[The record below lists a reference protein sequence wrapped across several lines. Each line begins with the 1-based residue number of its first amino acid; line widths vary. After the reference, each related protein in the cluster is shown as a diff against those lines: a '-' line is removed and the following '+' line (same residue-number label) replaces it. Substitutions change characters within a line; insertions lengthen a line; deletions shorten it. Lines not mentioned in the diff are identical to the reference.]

1 MWACVPSIL
10 DLIFMKLG
18 IRQRLYSRFALLVI
32 IAGCIGGYSLYQ
44 QSVVS
49 EQYALR
55 SRLEL
60 IARTIFAANSL
71 AAHLAGEAEQYRLAP
86 APERVAAL
94 EQARRSIEETAETLI
109 ELAYVEAR
117 RKLYVEVR
125 DTARALK
132 PELERLASAGVTLTQ
147 ARGRLFTGGDELT
160 SATNTLVADVRTRAG
175 EPLLVRAQA
184 VESTVLLV
192 RVANWRFLATFDPNG
207 PTTFAKAVEKAEATL
222 KIFQEAEGA
231 GAFTTQTRAVLEKL
245 DAYRTNFK
253 ATVNALDGL
262 KTAFETG
269 IKPRAL
275 VIEERSDA
283 ARDLIKVAV
292 EENARSMETAVA
304 SARNVQITLV
314 GLALVLGV
322 LLAFVI
328 GRSIIRPVAGM
339 TEAMRRLA
347 EGDTALAVPSQDATD
362 EIGAMAK
369 AVEVFRTNAIA
380 RAELEA
386 AQAAEQDGRQRRAD
400 RVDQLVRAFEQK
412 VAHSLDIVSTSA
424 TELDATAR
432 AMTRVADDTN
442 TQAVASSA
450 AAEQTATN
458 VQTVAA
464 AAEEMVSSLQEI
476 ERQVVRSNE
485 VAGFAAHEAEASN
498 AAMASLRAAAEQI
511 GAAVTTIS
519 GIAGQTNLLALNAT
533 IEAARAGEAGRG
545 FAVVAAE
552 VKELA
557 GQTSKATDEIGGQI
571 AAIQAATAQAAEAM
585 AQIARTIASVSEI
598 SGSIASTVV
607 EQTAATSEI
616 SRNAGQAAKGTQDVS
631 SNVARVLAAAGE
643 TGSAASQVLNAAAE
657 LAKQSLAVKQEV
669 DGFLRDIRAA

>member
-1 MWACVPSIL
+1 MRI
-10 DLIFMKLG
+10 G
-18 IRQRLYSRFALLVI
+18 IRWRLYAGFAMLVL
-32 IAGCIGGYSLYQ
+32 IATGIGFYSLYQ
-44 QSVVS
+44 QGVVDQ
-49 EQYALR
+49 QYASR
-55 SRLEL
+55 GRLEQS
-60 IARTIFAANSL
+60 ARSIFAVNSL
-71 AAHLAGEAEQYRLAP
+71 AARLVGQTELYRFAP
-86 APERVAAL
+86 APERIAAL
-94 EQARRSIEETAETLI
+94 EQARREIEETAEALI
-109 ELAYVEAR
+109 KPTTKEVR
-117 RKLYVEVR
+117 RKLYEQIR
-125 DTARALK
+125 DHARALRA
-132 PELERLASAGVTLTQ
+132 ELDRLATAGTTVTE
-147 ARGRLFTGGDELT
+147 AKGRLFTGGDTLT
-160 SATNTLVADVRTRAG
+160 AATNTLVG
-175 EPLLVRAQA
+175 EVRARASASLLGPAQT
-184 VESTVLLV
+184 VESAMLLV

-207 PTTFAKAVEKAEATL
+207 PATFAKNVEKAEAAL
-222 KIFQEAEGA
+222 KVFKEAEGA
-231 GAFTTQTRAVLEKL
+231 AAFASEIQAVIDALGAYGRDFRAT
-245 DAYRTNFK
+245 AS
-253 ATVNALDGL
+253 ALDVL
-262 KTAFETG
+262 KTVFETG
-269 IKPRAL
+269 IKPQTSRIDEAGTA
-275 VIEERSDA
+275 V
-283 ARDLIKVAV
+283 RDLIKDAIA
-292 EENARSMETAVA
+292 ENAQAVDAAVA
-304 SARNVQITLV
+304 SARDVQITLLV
-314 GLALVLGV
+314 LALVLGGAMA
-322 LLAFVI
+322 LVI
-328 GRSIIRPVAGM
+328 SRSIIRPVAGM

-347 EGDTALAVPSQDATD
+347 EGDTAVVVPSQDATD

-386 AQAAEQDGRQRRAD
+386 AQAAEQEARLRRVE
-400 RVDQLVRAFEQK
+400 RVDQLVRAFEQR
-412 VAHSLDIVSTSA
+412 VAHSLDVVTASA

-432 AMTRVADDTN
+432 SMTRVADATN
-442 TQAVASSA
+442 DQAVASSA

-557 GQTSKATDEIGGQI
+557 GQTAKATDEIGGQI

-631 SNVARVLAAAGE
+631 SNVARVLTSAGE
-643 TGSAASQVLNAAAE
+643 TGSAAAQVLNAAAE
-657 LAKQSLAVKQEV
+657 LAKQSLSVKQEV

>member
-1 MWACVPSIL
+1 MLV
-10 DLIFMKLG
+10 LIATG
-18 IRQRLYSRFALLVI
+18 IGF
-32 IAGCIGGYSLYQ
+32 YSLYQ
-44 QSVVS
+44 QGVVDQ
-49 EQYALR
+49 QYASR
-55 SRLEL
+55 GRLEQS
-60 IARTIFAANSL
+60 ARSIFAVNSL
-71 AAHLAGEAEQYRLAP
+71 AARLVGQTELYRFAP
-86 APERVAAL
+86 APERIAAL
-94 EQARRSIEETAETLI
+94 EQARREIEETAEALI
-109 ELAYVEAR
+109 KPTTKEVR
-117 RKLYVEVR
+117 RKLYEQIR
-125 DTARALK
+125 DHARALRA
-132 PELERLASAGVTLTQ
+132 ELDRLATAGTTVTE
-147 ARGRLFTGGDELT
+147 AKGRLFTGGDTLT
-160 SATNTLVADVRTRAG
+160 AATNTLVG
-175 EPLLVRAQA
+175 EVRARASASLLGPAQT
-184 VESTVLLV
+184 VESAMLLV

-207 PTTFAKAVEKAEATL
+207 PATFAKNVEKAEAAL
-222 KIFQEAEGA
+222 KVFKEAEGA
-231 GAFTTQTRAVLEKL
+231 AAFASEIQAVIDALGAYGRDFRAT
-245 DAYRTNFK
+245 AS
-253 ATVNALDGL
+253 ALDVL
-262 KTAFETG
+262 KTVFETG
-269 IKPRAL
+269 IKPQTSRIDEAGTA
-275 VIEERSDA
+275 V
-283 ARDLIKVAV
+283 RDLIKDAIA
-292 EENARSMETAVA
+292 ENAQAVDAAVA
-304 SARNVQITLV
+304 SARDVQITLLV
-314 GLALVLGV
+314 LALVLGGAMA
-322 LLAFVI
+322 LVI
-328 GRSIIRPVAGM
+328 SRSIIRPVAGM

-347 EGDTALAVPSQDATD
+347 EGDTAVVVPSQDATD

-386 AQAAEQDGRQRRAD
+386 AQAAEQEARLRRVE
-400 RVDQLVRAFEQK
+400 RVDQLVRAFEQR
-412 VAHSLDIVSTSA
+412 VAHSLDVVTASA

-432 AMTRVADDTN
+432 SMTRVADATN
-442 TQAVASSA
+442 DQAVASSA

-557 GQTSKATDEIGGQI
+557 GQTAKATDEIGGQI

-631 SNVARVLAAAGE
+631 SNVARVLTSAGE
-643 TGSAASQVLNAAAE
+643 TGSAAAQVLNAAAE
-657 LAKQSLAVKQEV
+657 LAKQSLSVKQEV

>member
-1 MWACVPSIL
+1 
-10 DLIFMKLG
+10 MKIG
-18 IRQRLYSRFALLVI
+18 IRQRLYSGFALLVI
-32 IAGCIGGYSLYQ
+32 IASCIGGYALYQ
-44 QSVVS
+44 QGVVNDA
-49 EQYALR
+49 YVLR
-55 SRLEL
+55 GRLEL
-60 IARTIFAANSL
+60 IARTIFATNSL
-71 AAHLAGEAEQYRLAP
+71 AARLAGEAEQYRLAP
-86 APERVAAL
+86 TPEHATAM
-94 EQARRSIEETAETLI
+94 EQARHGIEETAETLTG
-109 ELAYVEAR
+109 LAFVESR
-117 RKLYVEVR
+117 RKLYVEIH
-125 DTARALK
+125 DEARALK
-132 PELERLASAGVTLTQ
+132 PQLDRLASAGVTLTQ
-147 ARGRLFTGGDELT
+147 AKTRLFAGGDALT
-160 SATNTLVADVRTRAG
+160 SATNALVSEVRARAG

-184 VESTVLLV
+184 VESAVLLV

-207 PTTFAKAVEKAEATL
+207 PATFAKAVANAEAAL
-222 KIFQEAEGA
+222 KAFQAAEGA
-231 GAFTTQTRAVLEKL
+231 AAVTPLTKAVLEKL
-245 DAYRTNFK
+245 DAYRTDFQ
-253 ATVNALDGL
+253 ATANALDTL
-262 KTAFETG
+262 KTVFETG
-269 IKPRAL
+269 IKPLTSA
-275 VIEERSDA
+275 VEERSNA
-283 ARDLIKVAV
+283 ARELIKVAV
-292 EENARSMETAVA
+292 EENARSMEAAVA
-304 SARNVQITLV
+304 SARNVQIVLIGLV
-314 GLALVLGV
+314 LVLGGAMA
-322 LLAFVI
+322 LVI
-328 GRSIIRPVAGM
+328 SRSIIRPVAGM
-339 TEAMRRLA
+339 TDAMRRLA
-347 EGDTALAVPSQDATD
+347 EGDTAVAVPSQDATD

-369 AVEVFRTNAIA
+369 AVETFRQNAIA
-380 RAELEA
+380 RTELEA
-386 AQAAEQDGRQRRAD
+386 SQATEQEARLRRVE

-412 VAHSLDIVSTSA
+412 VAQSLDIVTARA

-432 AMTRVADDTN
+432 SMARVADDTN

-557 GQTSKATDEIGGQI
+557 GQTAKATEEIGGQI
-571 AAIQAATAQAAEAM
+571 AAIQSATAQAAEAM

-616 SRNAGQAAKGTQDVS
+616 SRNAGQAAQGTQDVS
-631 SNVARVLAAAGE
+631 ANVARVLTASGE
-643 TGSAASQVLNAAAE
+643 TGSAAAQVLNAATE

-669 DGFLRDIRAA
+669 DGFLREIRAA